1 MLCERC
7 KIREAN
13 IQYTEIVNGVMHE
26 HNFCMQC
33 AKEMNF
39 GEYSSIFDGGFPL
52 GKLLSGLLGD
62 DNHEKYDKMRG
73 IECPKCHMTYGEFI
87 EKSCFGCEECYDTF
101 DILVRDNIK
110 KLQGSDQ
117 YRGMGLK
124 MKPQTRAQMSDKN
137 IDKELGLDKKKP
149 GVKAKKKLEKTMA
162 IREEIKLLKQQLN
175 DAIAD
180 EDFETA
186 AVCRDK
192 INELKKGDKDV

>member
-1 MLCERC
+1 
-7 KIREAN
+7 
-13 IQYTEIVNGVMHE
+13 
-26 HNFCMQC
+26 
-33 AKEMNF
+33 
-39 GEYSSIFDGGFPL
+39 
-52 GKLLSGLLGD
+52 
-62 DNHEKYDKMRG
+62 
-73 IECPKCHMTYGEFI
+73 
-87 EKSCFGCEECYDTF
+87 
-101 DILVRDNIK
+101 
-110 KLQGSDQ
+110 
-117 YRGMGLK
+117 

-149 GVKAKKKLEKTMA
+149 GAKAKKKLEKTMA